1 MKRLSEIEAEYH
13 RVMSSKVLNESTFI
27 REESLKRDEQR
38 IIEKLKRINHQRESN
53 KWSEVNRES

>member
-1 MKRLSEIEAEYH
+1 
-13 RVMSSKVLNESTFI
+13 MSSKVLNESTFI